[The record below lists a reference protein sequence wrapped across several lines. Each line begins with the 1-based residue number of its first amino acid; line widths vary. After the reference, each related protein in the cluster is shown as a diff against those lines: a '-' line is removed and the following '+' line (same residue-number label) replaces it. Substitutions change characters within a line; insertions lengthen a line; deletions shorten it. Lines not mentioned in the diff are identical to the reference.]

1 MRRSSRRS
9 VEGMDEPTK
18 PSPESRAAESGVA
31 DSRTAESRAA
41 EERSNSLGVG
51 VVFAVL
57 GVTLFMTVDSPWAGV
72 PMVVLGAWFAL
83 TGLRRA
89 RRSQE

>member
-1 MRRSSRRS
+1 
-9 VEGMDEPTK
+9 MDEPTK
-18 PSPESRAAESGVA
+18 PSPESRAADSRAAESRAA
-31 DSRTAESRAA
+31 DARTAESRAA

-57 GVTLFMTVDSPWAGV
+57 GFTLFMTVDNPWAGV
-72 PMVVLGAWFAL
+72 PMVVLGAWFAI

-89 RRSQE
+89 RRSPE

>member
-1 MRRSSRRS
+1 
-9 VEGMDEPTK
+9 MDEPTK
-18 PSPESRAAESGVA
+18 PSPESRTPESRAAESGTA
-31 DSRTAESRAA
+31 ESRTAESRAV

-57 GVTLFMTVDSPWAGV
+57 GATLFLTVENPWAGV
-72 PMVVLGAWFAL
+72 PMVVLGAWFAI

-89 RRSQE
+89 QRSPE

>member
-1 MRRSSRRS
+1 
-9 VEGMDEPTK
+9 MDEPTK
-18 PSPESRAAESGVA
+18 PSPESRTTESRAA

-57 GVTLFMTVDSPWAGV
+57 GATLFLTVESPWAGV
-72 PMVVLGAWFAL
+72 PMVVLGAWFAV

-89 RRSQE
+89 PRSPE

>member
-1 MRRSSRRS
+1 
-9 VEGMDEPTK
+9 MDEPTK
-18 PSPESRAAESGVA
+18 PSPESR
-31 DSRTAESRAA
+31 TPESRAA

>member
-1 MRRSSRRS
+1 
-9 VEGMDEPTK
+9 MDEPTK
-18 PSPESRAAESGVA
+18 PSPESRAA
-31 DSRTAESRAA
+31 DSRAAESRAA

-57 GVTLFMTVDSPWAGV
+57 GFTLFMTVDSPWAGV
-72 PMVVLGAWFAL
+72 PMVVLGAWFAV

-89 RRSQE
+89 RRSPE